1 MDGWHSADVAMP
13 YSPRNDIRLVAEV
26 KIPQLVLEHLEP
38 EKGLD
43 TVGAV
48 EAICAVG
55 PHSAELLPAIRHT
68 LSYLQKSLQVNCE
81 LILPGN
87 ITALLREKPELFT
100 VLVELVLEPSQI
112 LGALRVVVEQYV
124 GDVCVV
130 FASLVVG
137 LVGRGKGGLPLLA
150 PHQRRTQEVDD
161 GLVSV
166 VVLQLLQV
174 FVKGGGGEL
183 GTAGHADLVRP
194 NLNLPSLISSI
205 SLSRISCY

>member
-1 MDGWHSADVAMP
+1 M
-13 YSPRNDIRLVAEV
+13 
-26 KIPQLVLEHLEP
+26 QLVL
-38 EKGLD
+38 
-43 TVGAV
+43 TVPNCSLQLG
-48 EAICAVG
+48 
-55 PHSAELLPAIRHT
+55 T

-137 LVGRGKGGLPLLA
+137 LVGRGKGSLPLLA

-183 GTAGHADLVRP
+183 GTAGHADLMRP
-194 NLNLPSLISSI
+194 NLKSPSLISSI
-205 SLSRISCY
+205 SKSIFLLLNVLTLIPGWSQNNGTDPLICKYELTSSPIKMTCQW